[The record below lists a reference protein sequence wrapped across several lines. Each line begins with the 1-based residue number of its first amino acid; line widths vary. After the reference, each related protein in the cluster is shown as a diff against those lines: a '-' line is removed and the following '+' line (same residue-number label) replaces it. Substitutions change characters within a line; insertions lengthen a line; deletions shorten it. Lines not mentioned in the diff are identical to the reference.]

1 MGQPSLESRVH
12 IYLVDYFRR
21 HAVMGQP
28 SLQSRVHIYLVDY
41 FRRHAALTLAWT
53 L

>member
-1 MGQPSLESRVH
+1 MAATQEGSTVMGQPSLE
-12 IYLVDYFRR
+12 
-21 HAVMGQP
+21 
-28 SLQSRVHIYLVDY
+28 SRVHIYLVDY